1 MSKVEALLDQLAEAT
16 AESDDYAELPPALA
30 KDARLH
36 VWDAHYA
43 NPDQRARLDA
53 KLAASSPEFQAAVA
67 VTETALAE
75 ELAANN
81 ERRARVR
88 RENPSYFKD

>member
-1 MSKVEALLDQLAEAT
+1 MNKIEALLDRLAEAT

-30 KDARLH
+30 REARLH
-36 VWDAHYA
+36 VWDAHFT
-43 NPDQRARLDA
+43 NTDERARLDE

-75 ELAANN
+75 ELAADN

>member
-1 MSKVEALLDQLAEAT
+1 MSKIEQLFDRLAEAT

-30 KDARLH
+30 KEARLH

-43 NPDQRARLDA
+43 NPDERARLDA
-53 KLAASSPEFQAAVA
+53 HLAASSPEFQAAVA

-88 RENPSYFKD
+88 RENPTYFKD

>member
-1 MSKVEALLDQLAEAT
+1 MSKVERLLDALAEAT
-16 AESDDYAELPPALA
+16 GESDDFAELPPALA

-43 NPDQRARLDA
+43 TPDERARLDA

-75 ELAANN
+75 ELAADN